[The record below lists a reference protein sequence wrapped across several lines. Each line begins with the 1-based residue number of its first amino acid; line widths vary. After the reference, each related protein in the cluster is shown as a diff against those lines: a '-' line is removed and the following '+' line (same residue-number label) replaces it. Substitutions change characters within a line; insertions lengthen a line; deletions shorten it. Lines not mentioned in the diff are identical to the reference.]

1 MPIARNDDAFFAPFK
16 ELSVPAD
23 CQLFLGLVHAADGTE
38 GPLKRA
44 EAASKVVANFGIAT
58 ECGLGRCKTPDDVR
72 RLLNLHADVAKR
84 LNG

>member
-1 MPIARNDDAFFAPFK
+1 MSR
-16 ELSVPAD
+16 SS
-23 CQLFLGLVHAADGTE
+23 GLVQYSTC
-38 GPLKRA
+38 
-44 EAASKVVANFGIAT
+44 AASKVVANFGIAT